1 MLNTNIRLGSN
12 SQTVTFNQ
20 TSTGMMQRSNS
31 NSIFIR
37 FSKNSDMEKMLFPT
51 NGRKSYIH
59 QFNYSNEGYG
69 KYSATNGKIEVVVLQ
84 ILIFGDDQFLC
95 EVLET
100 KFLQEVQE

>member
-1 MLNTNIRLGSN
+1 MLNTSIRLGSN

-20 TSTGMMQRSNS
+20 VSTGMMQRSNS

-37 FSKNSDMEKMLFPT
+37 FSKNSDMEKALFPT
-51 NGRKSYIH
+51 NGKKSYMH
-59 QFNYSNEGYG
+59 QFNYSNDNYEKYG
-69 KYSATNGKIEVVVLQ
+69 ETNGKIEVVVLQ

-100 KFLQEVQE
+100 KFLQEVQK